1 MKHEIRVMRK
11 GKEEEEMERA
21 NLEYRSARVIEGLEE
36 EVEEY
41 KRKYR
46 KLENKIAPLI
56 DHDTVRL
63 KVLNEVEGNHQLEI
77 SVLKNKIGELKDE
90 ILRYKREN
98 EVLKHS
104 LENERM
110 DREEEVRRIKTQQN
124 S

>member
-1 MKHEIRVMRK
+1 MRK
-11 GKEEEEMERA
+11 GKEEEEMERV

-36 EVEEY
+36 EVDEY

-90 ILRYKREN
+90 ILKYKREN

-110 DREEEVRRIKTQQN
+110 DRDEEVRRIKTQQN